1 MSNTTP
7 EMPTVEY
14 QWLVQ
19 PSTDVI
25 IPANRWPCL
34 IWPNVIFQF
43 TLHGP
48 WISEGQDESLLFVIT
63 AIPQAGPSQSPFAA
77 VALLPSPYRDIHA
90 NGFASI
96 RRTDIHP
103 GQNSLSFNNTMI
115 FVSGTYRLKISAL
128 IVTPQQRVGKWL
140 PGSITSNRFRVE
152 GTEAN
157 RMHTHWLLPPHC
169 SYCEE
174 YLNSLLHPGYQAST
188 SELTGWHNMH
198 MAS

>member
-1 MSNTTP
+1 MQ
-7 EMPTVEY
+7 TVEY
-14 QWLVQ
+14 QWLAQ

-25 IPANRWPCL
+25 IHTNRWPCL
-34 IWPNVIFQF
+34 IRPNVVFQF

-48 WISEGQDESLLFVIT
+48 WISEGQDESLLFVVT

-77 VALLPSPYRDIHA
+77 VALLPSPYQDILA

-128 IVTPQQRVGKWL
+128 IVTPQRVRKRL

-157 RMHTHWLLPPHC
+157 RMHTHWLLPPQC

-174 YLNSLLHPGYQAST
+174 HLYSLLLSGRQQST
-188 SELTGWHNMH
+188 SELISRHNMH